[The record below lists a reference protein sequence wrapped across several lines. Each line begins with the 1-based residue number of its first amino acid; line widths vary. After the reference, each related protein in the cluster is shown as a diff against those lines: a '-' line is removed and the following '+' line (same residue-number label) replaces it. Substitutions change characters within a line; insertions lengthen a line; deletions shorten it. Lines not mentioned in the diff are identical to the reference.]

1 MVVSTEVVLELIQ
14 RIKVSSFKNTGA
26 QVIPELVTPRMSL
39 VSKLTAN
46 FTATQHPGRQEH
58 EGPER
63 ERKQE
68 TLRTAAYLLVCHC
81 FIVPLFSESERV
93 WIPCTEQQRIPL
105 PKR

>member
-58 EGPER
+58 GARNPEDSCMSAG
-63 ERKQE
+63 
-68 TLRTAAYLLVCHC
+68 L
-81 FIVPLFSESERV
+81 PLFHCSF
-93 WIPCTEQQRIPL
+93 IF
-105 PKR
+105 